1 MKKTL
6 LVLVGLLVAV
16 YVVLT
21 LVDTKSEYLLEKKLW
36 RIQKDF
42 VAIAQDPKAAPDN
55 QYKEAIAKYRALIQ
69 KYPKA
74 RLTPQMYFQIGRLEE
89 MRKNFDGA
97 RAVFK
102 EASEAFKDNSSI
114 VSDAMYRVGLSF
126 EQEGKINDA
135 IAIYREIGR
144 VFSRT
149 QIGFSMPIYIASIYR
164 RLGDPVRQN
173 QALAE
178 AEAVYRKI
186 LSETE
191 DGSAS
196 QLEVLRALTTALL
209 GQQKWSEAYQILER
223 TLFSFARSKYLRPQA
238 AGGIVRTLSVVG
250 AGQLND
256 MPRVMKTL
264 ETFKEQNPGHPLNA
278 YLEQIKAS
286 LQQMKQEEKKAAVGG
301 NE

>member
-164 RLGDPVRQN
+164 RLGDPVKQN

-178 AEAVYRKI
+178 AETFYRAI

-209 GQQKWSEAYQILER
+209 GQQKWGEAYQTLER
-223 TLFSFARSKYLRPQA
+223 TLFSFARSKHLRPQA

-286 LQQMKQEEKKAAVGG
+286 LQQMKQEEKKAAVVG

>member
-1 MKKTL
+1 
-6 LVLVGLLVAV
+6 
-16 YVVLT
+16 
-21 LVDTKSEYLLEKKLW
+21 
-36 RIQKDF
+36 
-42 VAIAQDPKAAPDN
+42 
-55 QYKEAIAKYRALIQ
+55 
-69 KYPKA
+69 
-74 RLTPQMYFQIGRLEE
+74 MYFQIGRLEE

-164 RLGDPVRQN
+164 RLGDPVKQN

-178 AEAVYRKI
+178 AETFYRAI

-209 GQQKWSEAYQILER
+209 GQQKWGEAYRTLER
-223 TLFSFARSKYLRPQA
+223 TLFSFARSKHLRPQA